1 MRIGQLRSL
10 LKELRAGGVS
20 EYSTTKRGETTTLKL
35 AGPFPASSPSTS
47 ARKVSAKAATT
58 FPPISSELRKQLE
71 NLGINP
77 DEAHEVLRDVGIAA
91 GVNDG

>member
-1 MRIGQLRSL
+1 MRTAQLRAL

-20 EYSTTKRGETTTLKL
+20 EYSATKRGETVSLKL
-35 AGPFPASSPSTS
+35 AGPFSAPSIST
-47 ARKVSAKAATT
+47 AKAPAKAATT

-71 NLGINP
+71 CLGVNV

-91 GVNDG
+91 GVGDGS